1 MTTNRLQGYPYGCG
15 YPQPQMVLA
24 KALRWAGLT
33 LLWGAA
39 LLIIGGD
46 VVYVVRADNSWRALW
61 RVLDEYSPFNLG
73 SFLVRMAFLAP
84 GGLLLWLSKKVAV
97 RSALQQ

>member
-1 MTTNRLQGYPYGCG
+1 MRHPG
-15 YPQPQMVLA
+15 LA
-24 KALRWAGLT
+24 KALRWTGLT

-39 LLIIGGD
+39 LLIVGGD
-46 VVYVVRADNSWRALW
+46 IVYVVRADDSWRAFW
-61 RVLDEYSPFNLG
+61 HVLDEYSPFNLS

-97 RSALQQ
+97 RSARQQ